1 VADMLVFANHGT
13 HIEALE
19 VQVLSSTVKLGAG
32 HWTVSSAPFRFGGV
46 VKYAR
51 PHDPFT
57 LTDWETGFSNLF
69 PAVVT
74 ALIALT
80 ALTVLN
86 VRKNVGHFPWFAVA
100 LVLCVVIFDQI
111 LCTFAAPNP
120 EPLVSAVLLRLTKVA
135 LQVGRPREQS

>member
-1 VADMLVFANHGT
+1 MADMLVFANHGT